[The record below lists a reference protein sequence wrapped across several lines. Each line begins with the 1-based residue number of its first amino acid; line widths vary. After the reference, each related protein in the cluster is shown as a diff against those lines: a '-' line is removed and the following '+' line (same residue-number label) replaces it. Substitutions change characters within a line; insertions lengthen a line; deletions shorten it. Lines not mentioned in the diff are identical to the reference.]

1 MCGLASCRTP
11 SWRGGSAAAYSQE
24 VCLALP
30 YVNDRRVRA
39 GTINVGDFGSSS
51 VNGQFA
57 SDGGATKPALLL
69 DERRTPFLVCEAAR
83 QKMVPKTLRK
93 STTTFSSGRILWSP
107 RASVA
112 GPGPAGRP
120 GAQSATCAQIR
131 DPDGRFGIADLGSGL
146 DQLKLRPSAASS
158 QLQGGPRPRGK
169 SNVNGRDANEGV
181 PCHRD
186 L

>member
-83 QKMVPKTLRK
+83 QRGRRWCQRH
-93 STTTFSSGRILWSP
+93 SGRAPQLLVAVGYFGARGHPSRARVRPADPAPKVPPVPRSVTQTGALASP
-107 RASVA
+107 TSVA
-112 GPGPAGRP
+112 
-120 GAQSATCAQIR
+120 
-131 DPDGRFGIADLGSGL
+131 D
-146 DQLKLRPSAASS
+146 
-158 QLQGGPRPRGK
+158 
-169 SNVNGRDANEGV
+169 
-181 PCHRD
+181 
-186 L
+186 